1 MLICVWGWWLDVS
14 FCGVMITGCQLSPRG
29 KFGLWWG
36 VPVGFR
42 QSTICVVTQFPPIC
56 WESEPAA
63 VKGGRIWGV
72 PAVIHLASIFP
83 KMRAV
88 VSLKV
93 GGSRGE
99 KHKSTPDPR
108 VCRYTL
114 VAWWEPLYI
123 LVSSEWHKMTPFSR
137 FSLGFVRSFEFWWI
151 CKNRSVSEW
160 KIRRNQGG

>member
-1 MLICVWGWWLDVS
+1 MCV
-14 FCGVMITGCQLSPRG
+14 GVMIGCEFLWRDDHWVSALTAGKIWALMRGSSRVSPVNYMCCDTVSPHMLGIWARG
-29 KFGLWWG
+29 SERGPNLRG
-36 VPVGFR
+36 AGGDPSG
-42 QSTICVVTQFPPIC
+42 IHFPQN
-56 WESEPAA
+56 E
-63 VKGGRIWGV
+63 
-72 PAVIHLASIFP
+72 
-83 KMRAV
+83 AV